1 MRIRSVPFQAPPSA
15 KAFVDQRDAI
25 LRHLRALLGW
35 PPIAAAPPLSPV
47 DCYRSD
53 CGSYVRHKV
62 RYGNE
67 TDDVVWAWLLVP
79 TRLTDPVPAV
89 ICLPGSFM
97 TPNWGRDAPAGLAG
111 PEHAGD
117 PEAYGADL
125 VRRGYV
131 VLCPDYPAA
140 GERTSPGRR
149 SHDTT
154 DLDRRFPAS
163 TRVGLSAWDVSR
175 AVDFLETRREVDRH
189 RIAAMGW
196 SQGGQM
202 AVIGA
207 ALEPRITAVVSVCG
221 LAPWRGMPKRQTANL
236 IQPYNY
242 PRLAPYAK
250 EGLAP
255 LDMDHVA
262 ACLAPRPFLN
272 LSAREDGTFPNIAEQ
287 QAALQQIAA
296 LYATLGHADRFA
308 AVWADG
314 PHAYGPAAARETEAW
329 LHRWLW
335 SGSAPDVRMRRT
347 DPPRPAPVTE
357 ALC

>member
-1 MRIRSVPFQAPPSA
+1 MRIRSVPFEAPLSA
-15 KAFVDQRDAI
+15 AAFATQRRI
-25 LRHLRALLGW
+25 IQQHLRDLLGW
-35 PPIAAAPPLSPV
+35 PPLAGAPPLSPL

-53 CGSYVRHKV
+53 AGSYVRHKV

-79 TRLTDPVPAV
+79 KRLTDRAPAV

-125 VRRGYV
+125 ARRGYV
-131 VLCPDYPAA
+131 VLCPDHPAA

-154 DLDRRFPAS
+154 ELEHRFPSS

-175 AVDFLETRREVDRH
+175 AVDFLESRPEVERH

-207 ALEPRITAVVSVCG
+207 ALEPRIAVVVSVCG
-221 LAPWRGMPKRQTANL
+221 WSPWRGLPERQSVNL

-250 EGLAP
+250 AGRTAP
-255 LDMDHVA
+255 IDMDHVA
-262 ACLAPRPFLN
+262 ACVAPRPFLN

-287 QAALQQIAA
+287 QAALEQITG
-296 LYATLGHADRFA
+296 LYATLGYGDRFA
-308 AVWADG
+308 QVWADG
-314 PHAYGPAAARETEAW
+314 PHAYGTAAARETEAW

-335 SGSAPDVRMRRT
+335 SGSSPAVRMRT
-347 DPPRPAPVTE
+347 DPPPATGV
-357 ALC
+357 